1 MTSFKP
7 YKKWEF
13 CRLNMTFFIWLKWST
28 AQDLNSM
35 YSADW
40 IRHVADKMVS
50 CHNWVKIDGLDFIK
64 CRRLNNLNAT

>member
-1 MTSFKP
+1 MVEVIFNP
-7 YKKWEF
+7 
-13 CRLNMTFFIWLKWST
+13 WST

-40 IRHVADKMVS
+40 TRHVADKMVS